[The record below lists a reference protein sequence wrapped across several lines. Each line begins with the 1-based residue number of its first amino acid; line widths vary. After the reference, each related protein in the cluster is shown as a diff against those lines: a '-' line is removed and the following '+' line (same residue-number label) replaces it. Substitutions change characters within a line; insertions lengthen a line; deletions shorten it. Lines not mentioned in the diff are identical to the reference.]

1 MKKLILA
8 TATLALSWV
17 LISGIVNKPDN
28 RQEIITVLKN
38 ETDYFAK
45 KDFEK
50 WSQQWSHSPD
60 ILFTYTVNNQANVAR
75 GWEQL
80 SKMVKQVMAE
90 FTNMKPDYKRDFHN
104 ITIDGNLAVAHFTQ
118 NDSLDG
124 TPTTKHESRTLKR
137 EGGKWK
143 IIASQIINM
152 TSFEQTPS
160 QEPYHMTKEQMKPI
174 IENKGAIIR
183 MKDGWGGMAVLFNS
197 FEPDTGSKAPEINL
211 FEGLKDNSCQVPHWG
226 YIVDGSLSL
235 KYSDGKTET
244 LKAGEVFYLR
254 PGHVPV
260 GDDKL
265 TIIDFSPEK
274 EIKALFDHMG
284 KKMMEAQK
292 K

>member
-1 MKKLILA
+1 MKNVILVA
-8 TATLALSWV
+8 AISLLSWL
-17 LISGIVNKPDN
+17 LISGIGNKSDN

-60 ILFTYTVNNQANVAR
+60 IVFTYTVNNQANVAK

-80 SKMVKQVMAE
+80 SKLMKDVMAE
-90 FTNMKPDYKRDFHN
+90 YSSIKPNYERDFHD
-104 ITIDGNLAVAHFTQ
+104 ITVDGNLAVAHFTQ
-118 NDSLDG
+118 RDSLDG
-124 TPTTKHESRTLKR
+124 TPTTKDESRTLKR

-143 IIASQIINM
+143 ITGSQIINL
-152 TSFEQTPS
+152 TSFEHPPL
-160 QEPYHMTKEQMKPI
+160 QEPFHMTMEQMKPLM
-174 IENKGAIIR
+174 ENNGTVIR
-183 MKDGWGGMAVLFNS
+183 MKDGWGGMSVLFNTIVPS
-197 FEPDTGSKAPEINL
+197 GKPADNRV

-226 YIVDGSLSL
+226 YIVDGSLTVR
-235 KYSDGKTET
+235 YSDGKEET

-254 PGHVPV
+254 PGHLPI

-274 EIKALFDHMG
+274 DIKALFAHIGRKMAELE
-284 KKMMEAQK
+284 KK
-292 K
+292 